1 MKKKQRIK
9 KERVPCRLVA
19 LSALSGLL
27 MFAAFTVEKLD
38 LLAFVALVPMITALR
53 VYKDGG
59 FGTKKCFFVY
69 AAAYYLPNMLWLY
82 RMCPMTNYGIPAV
95 PSYLIM
101 TAAIITIAAAEGFVF
116 TVAFL
121 PFDRLRG
128 TKIPMFVLFPV
139 LYVFAEFLQAH
150 AWELSFPWGRLGTV
164 VASHPTLI
172 QTASLFGSLGV
183 SLIVAFFNALTAE
196 TAFAIIRTKSYKR
209 AALYFLSAALLFSLN
224 AAYGAVRVSAVEK
237 ERGNSETVKVAVV
250 QANLGSM
257 TKWDTSLSESI
268 EKYVELSD
276 SVADEKPDIYLW
288 PETAVT
294 TNMSNENVMAFLKN
308 FAKERN
314 ATLVTGIFNGEHGEY
329 NALTA
334 IRADGQVPQPYYK
347 RELVPMGEYIPLS
360 DVLSV
365 FVPANFGNLVAGTE
379 PTTLDTSFG
388 TAGGLICYE
397 SIYPYVA
404 REDVEAGAEYFLMVS
419 NDSWFDGSAA
429 LRQHL
434 CHAVMRCVE
443 NGRDMARA
451 GNTGISAVIS
461 ASGTIEKKS
470 NADAEEVLVSDIVP
484 TTERT
489 LYSYIG
495 DLIALPLAGLYA
507 FGIFLMIRSFILK
520 IIAKKREK
528 ETISHNV

>member
-1 MKKKQRIK
+1 MLKIKQYVKAESLEQAYELNQKKTNRIVGGMLWLK
-9 KERVPCRLVA
+9 MSTA
-19 LSALSGLL
+19 QIQTAIDLSGLGL
-27 MFAAFTVEKLD
+27 DQIEETEDAWKIGCMVSLRDLELHEGLNELSCNMIRESVRSIVGVQFRNLATIGGSIFGRFGFSDVLTCFLALDTEVELYKGGIISLEEFAKMERD
-38 LLAFVALVPMITALR
+38 NDILVR
-53 VYKDGG
+53 VIVKKTPGKGSYQSHRN
-59 FGTKKCFFVY
+59 TK
-69 AAAYYLPNMLWLY
+69 
-82 RMCPMTNYGIPAV
+82 T
-95 PSYLIM
+95 
-101 TAAIITIAAAEGFVF
+101 
-116 TVAFL
+116 
-121 PFDRLRG
+121 D
-128 TKIPMFVLFPV
+128 FPV
-139 LYVFAEFLQAH
+139 LAVAADRYGD
-150 AWELSFPWGRLGTV
+150 EL
-164 VASHPTLI
+164 
-172 QTASLFGSLGV
+172 
-183 SLIVAFFNALTAE
+183 
-196 TAFAIIRTKSYKR
+196 
-209 AALYFLSAALLFSLN
+209 
-224 AAYGAVRVSAVEK
+224 
-237 ERGNSETVKVAVV
+237 KVAVG
-250 QANLGSM
+250 ARPM
-257 TKWDTSLSESI
+257 K
-268 EKYVELSD
+268 
-276 SVADEKPDIYLW
+276 
-288 PETAVT
+288 AVCIHVPAEQLDACT
-294 TNMSNENVMAFLKN
+294 DLKK

-334 IRADGQVPQPYYK
+334 ILADDQVPQPYYK

-461 ASGTIEKKS
+461 AAGTIEKKS

-507 FGIFLMIRSFILK
+507 FGIFLMIRGFILK